1 MSAMMGIMNQ
11 RWYLAIDLGTGG
23 TKVGAVGGDGRVLGA
38 AFSSVDTD
46 LTDDGG
52 AEQDTEQW
60 WTGAVGAI
68 REVVAALDEPGGCA
82 GIGITGQWGSTVA
95 VGSDGIALAPCVLW
109 SDHRGGQW
117 SKKITGGRVSVSGY
131 APAKIVQWLRLAGGA
146 PNPNGA
152 DPTGHA
158 QFLQHERQDA
168 YRRAAALVEPVDFI
182 GLRLTGRI
190 AATPAS
196 MIASW
201 LTDNRPGAAVAYN
214 ATLVELACRDRAK
227 LPDLI
232 ATGSVL
238 ATLLPDVAAELGLPV
253 STPVVCGV
261 PDLHTAAIG
270 AGAVADFAGHI
281 AISTTAWVSA
291 PVPFKKT
298 DITHQIASIPGL
310 RAGSYLIANN
320 HETGG
325 AALRW
330 LRDAV
335 LTGGGYDTLT
345 AEAGTAA
352 PGSGGVIFC
361 PWLSGERSPV
371 SDENLRASFLN
382 VSIATTRA
390 DLIRAVLEGVAYN
403 ARWLLEATEKFAGRP
418 LDGLRLLGG
427 GATSDLWCQIHAD
440 VIGRP
445 IDQVADPI
453 NVNVR
458 GAAWFAALHLGHLTL
473 DEIAARVPTARVFE
487 PTKSTAATF
496 ARSYSE
502 FVRLAKA
509 QRRMYRRLNARR
521 AH

>member
-1 MSAMMGIMNQ
+1 MMGIMNQ

-23 TKVGAVGGDGRVLGA
+23 TKVGAVGEDGRVLGA

-291 PVPFKKT
+291 PVSFKKT

-361 PWLSGERSPV
+361 PWLNGERSPV

-382 VSIATTRA
+382 VSIASTRA
-390 DLIRAVLEGVAYN
+390 DLIRAVLEGVAHN

-418 LDGLRLLGG
+418 LDGLRLVGG
-427 GATSDLWCQIHAD
+427 GATSELWCQIHAD

-445 IDQVADPI
+445 IQQVADPV
-453 NVNVR
+453 NVNLR

-521 AH
+521 AR

>member
-1 MSAMMGIMNQ
+1 MMGIMNQ

-158 QFLQHERQDA
+158 QFLQHECQDA

-238 ATLLPDVAAELGLPV
+238 ATLLPDVAAELGLAV

-291 PVPFKKT
+291 PVSFKKT

-521 AH
+521 AR

>member
-1 MSAMMGIMNQ
+1 MMGIMNQ

-23 TKVGAVGGDGRVLGA
+23 TKVGAVGEDGRVLGA

-291 PVPFKKT
+291 PVSFKKT

-361 PWLSGERSPV
+361 PWLNGERSPV

-521 AH
+521 AR